1 MSARR
6 RLARA
11 FAKVREAATELFGGY
26 SASSS
31 PMLARWAMAQL
42 TQDDYLAMSL
52 RDLRHKSRDFVR
64 NNGEASGF
72 LRDLESD
79 IVGAEGVV
87 VQSRLRFSASGRT
100 RDPVNDEVEAGY
112 KEWSGFGHCTT
123 DGRHSRASLG
133 RLVIR
138 TVAQDGEFFAF
149 WRRGVGDHGLQLEP
163 FDADR
168 VDDTFHRRATPTSNG
183 IDMGVEYNAVGR
195 TVAYHIRDDVTR
207 ERVRVPA
214 DQVLHIYLQLWA
226 TQRRGVPWLTPVL
239 FASKILADYTEA
251 EVTQARLG
259 ATNGVFF
266 EQEADGA
273 ALPGTVDEQGRPL
286 AIQWDATPAFGR
298 VLPPGVTAK
307 SHMPTHPNGNF
318 VGFTASV
325 KKEIARG
332 AGRSY
337 ASWTGDLTQV
347 NFSSARLDRLRELDF
362 NRLMQTALLLDQF
375 ERPLFREWCTLARRV
390 GAIVVPATIDT
401 ARLVRSAR
409 FQMRGWAYTDPVKDV
424 QAAGMKLALGL
435 TTRSREAALLGLD
448 YYDLIE
454 ERAEEDAWAKEWGVP
469 LSNGPT
475 VLMGATVPPDEAE
488 DANDATD
495 DDADEATTPDD
506 EDTDARHL
514 RAA

>member
-1 MSARR
+1 MRR
-6 RLARA
+6 ALT
-11 FAKVREAATELFGGY
+11 KVREAVSELFGGY
-26 SASSS
+26 SASSN
-31 PMLARWAMAQL
+31 PMLARWAMARL
-42 TQDDYLAMSL
+42 SQDDYLAMSL
-52 RDLRHKSRDFVR
+52 QDLRHKSRDFVR

-87 VQSRLRFSASGRT
+87 VQSRLRFAASGRT

-112 KEWSGFGHCTT
+112 KEWSSFGECTT
-123 DGRHSRASLG
+123 DGRHTRASLA
-133 RLVIR
+133 RLMIR

-149 WRRGVGDHGLQLEP
+149 WRRGVGAFGLRLEP

-168 VDDTFHRRATPTSNG
+168 VDDTYHREATPTTNG
-183 IDMGVEYNAVGR
+183 IDMGVEFDAMGR
-195 TVAYHIRDDVTR
+195 TVAYHIRDDATR
-207 ERVRVPA
+207 QRVRVPA

-239 FASKILADYTEA
+239 FASKVLADYSEA

-266 EQEADGA
+266 EQDADGV
-273 ALPGTVDEQGRPL
+273 ALPGTVDEQGKPL
-286 AIQWDATPAFGR
+286 PITWDAVPAFGR

-307 SHMPTHPNGNF
+307 SHVPTHPNGNF

-362 NRLMQTALLLDQF
+362 NRLMQTTLLLDQF
-375 ERPLFREWCTLARRV
+375 ERPIYREWCALARRV
-390 GAIVVPATIDT
+390 GAIAVPATIET

-454 ERAEEDAWAKEWGVP
+454 ERAEEDAWARDWGVP
-469 LSNGPT
+469 LSNGPSL
-475 VLMGATVPPDEAE
+475 LMGAPAVTATAE
-488 DANDATD
+488 SSDTD
-495 DDADEATTPDD
+495 DAADDDEDEATTPDD